1 MNTVPPS
8 SPNEPRSP
16 RAGTAPGRYPP
27 NGSPAES
34 TADKADRNERMPEG
48 HTAARSATGRPYA
61 GPVPISV
68 LLVDDEPLVRAGLRA
83 VLEAQP
89 DIEVVGEAADGAA
102 VVPLV
107 RRLRP
112 DVVAMDVRMPLLDGI
127 EATRAVLRS
136 VEAPPKIL
144 VITTFENDEYVYEAL
159 RAGADG
165 FLLKRARPVEI
176 VHAVRLIAEGDSLLF
191 PAAVRALAAEY
202 GGGAARAAMERAGLT
217 EREEAVLRLMAR
229 GLTNAEIAAQLILGT
244 ETVKTHVSAVLAKLG
259 VRDRTQAVIAA
270 YESGFV
276 APA

>member
-1 MNTVPPS
+1 M
-8 SPNEPRSP
+8 
-16 RAGTAPGRYPP
+16 
-27 NGSPAES
+27 
-34 TADKADRNERMPEG
+34 
-48 HTAARSATGRPYA
+48 
-61 GPVPISV
+61 PISV

-102 VVPLV
+102 VIPLV

-127 EATRAVLRS
+127 EATRAVLRT
-136 VEAPPKIL
+136 VDDPPKIL

-165 FLLKRARPVEI
+165 FLLKRARPTEI
-176 VHAVRLIAEGDSLLF
+176 VHAVRLVAEGESLLF

-202 GGGAARAAMERAGLT
+202 GSGAARAAMERAALT
-217 EREEAVLRLMAR
+217 EREAAVLRLMAS
-229 GLTNAEIAAQLILGT
+229 GLSNAEIADRLHVGT
-244 ETVKTHVSAVLAKLG
+244 ETVKTHVSAVLGKLG
-259 VRDRTQAVIAA
+259 ARDRTQAVIAA

-276 APA
+276 TPA